1 MYNTSKPD
9 LDNGSPVDD
18 EVDDYWENSLSEK
31 DKEIWSLY
39 SSMEFRYKKKRL
51 VSPNFFFILFLFPT
65 SNILLYV

>member
-1 MYNTSKPD
+1 MYNTGKPD

-39 SSMEFRYKKKRL
+39 SSMGFSNIKKRDWFAI
-51 VSPNFFFILFLFPT
+51 SFFYI
-65 SNILLYV
+65 S